1 MKECALEWHRSY
13 LVCNVAVLDA
23 FDHPTFNLHQNAL
36 MGIWDFKLAWEQ
48 LENIAEEKDLWAALL
63 KPLPVT
69 SIRKSNLKKWMDF

>member
-1 MKECALEWHRSY
+1 
-13 LVCNVAVLDA
+13 
-23 FDHPTFNLHQNAL
+23 